1 MGLAGGTQ
9 NFQQGK
15 LCMKVQKKEEPSVL
29 QSWSGKEGPRRKDHG
44 PITVTQTCVWCQEQK
59 LPKPPALP
67 FCLRQQLQ
75 VISSMT
81 PTRTGGR
88 RFGLIIRRYVQRQPK
103 QTRKNL
109 GGKMWRSLN
118 NFEKT
123 MLMGT
128 RSYRLPLFR
137 LQGTWSKVLE
147 NQKLP
152 QLDENNKTQEIQH

>member
-29 QSWSGKEGPRRKDHG
+29 QSWSGKEGPMRKDHG
-44 PITVTQTCVWCQEQK
+44 PITVTQTCVWYQEQK

-75 VISSMT
+75 VISSMA

-103 QTRKNL
+103 QTRKIL
-109 GGKMWRSLN
+109 GGKMWRSPN

-137 LQGTWSKVLE
+137 LQGTWSMVLE